1 MEPHCYLVVR
11 IGRLTCISVP
21 ATLTKQHTIHM
32 TGNEFTCE
40 KIVATQNSAE
50 EDEEYANDTTV

>member
-1 MEPHCYLVVR
+1 
-11 IGRLTCISVP
+11 
-21 ATLTKQHTIHM
+21 M